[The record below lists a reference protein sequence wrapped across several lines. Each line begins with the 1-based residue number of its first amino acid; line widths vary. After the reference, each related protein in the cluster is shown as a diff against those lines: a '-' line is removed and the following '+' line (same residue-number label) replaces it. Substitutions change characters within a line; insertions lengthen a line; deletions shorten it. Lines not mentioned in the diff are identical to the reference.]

1 MSIDDDTDESC
12 PVCKRGR
19 LALHNEEIS
28 FHQWTD
34 KGYVF
39 CHAAVPVKVCKGCGF
54 KSWDD
59 AAEAAIEEAVRREYD
74 KLS

>member
-1 MSIDDDTDESC
+1 MSHDNDADDAC
-12 PVCKRGR
+12 PVCKRGL
-19 LALHNEEIS
+19 LAQRSEDLS
-28 FHQWTD
+28 FYQWTD

-39 CHAAVPVKVCKGCGF
+39 CRAIIPVKVCGHCGF

-74 KLS
+74 KLA

>member
-1 MSIDDDTDESC
+1 MSNDDDSDDAC

-19 LALHNEEIS
+19 FALHNEDIS
-28 FHQWTD
+28 FYQWTD

-39 CHAAVPVKVCKGCGF
+39 CRAAIPVRVCNGCGF

-74 KLS
+74 KLR